1 MLPKEIC
8 QRKKQPLQ
16 PPGNWFID
24 SAGEMLRDLLSYE
37 NIKKTG
43 YFNPAFVDYLLAEY
57 NKKGDA
63 DHSGTI
69 VVIFFIQLWHDIF
82 IANN

>member
-16 PPGNWFID
+16 PPGNGFID

-37 NIKKTG
+37 N
-43 YFNPAFVDYLLAEY
+43 
-57 NKKGDA
+57 NKNR
-63 DHSGTI
+63 
-69 VVIFFIQLWHDIF
+69 VF
-82 IANN
+82 